1 MTPFQAIKATLYMWL
16 AKAREPIQERAVER
30 TVDALPSR
38 MRNAPNPRTPKA
50 ATLRHRSVSSVDS
63 VRVWAMF
70 RAGSR
75 VPMQS
80 GSDRAT
86 GGPPER
92 RV

>member
-30 TVDALPSR
+30 TVDALPSQ

-50 ATLRHRSVSSVDS
+50 ATLRHRSVSLVDS
-63 VRVWAMF
+63 DCVLVIF
-70 RAGSR
+70 RPGSR

-80 GSDRAT
+80 SSHRAT
-86 GGPPER
+86 RGLMEW